1 MRMNKLIKMLIDR
14 ILYRDWRKLPL
25 SKVRVFRVVRGELKK
40 AEPGKFATGD
50 AYIIDDGM
58 QIFIWLG
65 KSCTVDERFVSA
77 LASAQL
83 DLERKGKPT
92 ITTIE
97 EGSEIPAFL
106 NLFGGKITITAE
118 DEKGLLKPVIVEKP
132 TEVRMYQVSG
142 ESYEKVKFSSVPAK
156 KDLLN
161 SNDVFVIDAFDTVYV
176 WIGKNSSGM
185 ERYRGSMLAERF
197 DRDRSEQADVVVLNE
212 GEEPEEF
219 WHIFEG

>member
-1 MRMNKLIKMLIDR
+1 MA
-14 ILYRDWRKLPL
+14 
-25 SKVRVFRVVRGELKK
+25 KVKVFRVVRGELKE

-50 AYIIDDGM
+50 AYIVDDGE

-65 KSCTVDERFVSA
+65 KSCTVDEKFVSA
-77 LASAQL
+77 LISAQM
-83 DLERKGKPT
+83 DLERKGKST

-106 NLFGGKITITAE
+106 NLFDGKITVTAE
-118 DEKGLLKPVIVEKP
+118 DESGLLKPVIIEKP

-142 ESYEKVKFSSVPAK
+142 ESYERVRFSSVSAR

-161 SNDVFVIDAFDTVYV
+161 SNDVFVIDAFDTIYV

-197 DRDRSEQADVVVLNE
+197 DRDRAEQADVIVLNE
-212 GEEPEEF
+212 GEEPEGF
-219 WHIFEG
+219 WRTFEG